1 MGENR
6 ILEGSERTGT
16 VVSRRVRVHREGFQ
30 HVPGAVNNC
39 AFHAITQPRVK
50 PEGDFLPGGCGKQ
63 KIAQVRGEN
72 GDSFAFCHL
81 EESVAYAVCQAG
93 VQPFTPCGAHGCG
106 KPAEH
111 TVFTVDGVENLHG
124 YAQRGGDFT
133 LVSRTNILVIFGEG
147 KRCNTRFSAEFAQG
161 RGWCGTVNTEPHD
174 SGFFGAK
181 QSEDSVRANTP
192 NAIGEVEIVG
202 EFCPFGFSPGD
213 NSTRDRSGGNHSFVQ
228 AFGERWVGEC
238 PVDQDSAGTV
248 KGFLHRCNSGVFGFS
263 GIGRLFIVGFIRFV
277 YIGCGNI
284 VDPGKGNFEQVFNER
299 LQTCRAGTLRL
310 GDALTPVGCVERFE
324 VLFTGCR
331 PHPRDEL
338 FVGKRIDQPVFA
350 ALSKRAENILAA
362 SFERTQGI
370 EPGADSTQVGVGERA
385 RSFFAVSSDKRNRRP
400 GVEQVYGG
408 TNTRGFEV

>member
-1 MGENR
+1 M
-6 ILEGSERTGT
+6 
-16 VVSRRVRVHREGFQ
+16 
-30 HVPGAVNNC
+30 
-39 AFHAITQPRVK
+39 K
-50 PEGDFLPGGCGKQ
+50 
-63 KIAQVRGEN
+63 
-72 GDSFAFCHL
+72 
-81 EESVAYAVCQAG
+81 
-93 VQPFTPCGAHGCG
+93 
-106 KPAEH
+106 
-111 TVFTVDGVENLHG
+111 
-124 YAQRGGDFT
+124 
-133 LVSRTNILVIFGEG
+133 
-147 KRCNTRFSAEFAQG
+147 
-161 RGWCGTVNTEPHD
+161 
-174 SGFFGAK
+174 
-181 QSEDSVRANTP
+181 
-192 NAIGEVEIVG
+192 
-202 EFCPFGFSPGD
+202 
-213 NSTRDRSGGNHSFVQ
+213 
-228 AFGERWVGEC
+228 AFGERWVSQR

-284 VDPGKGNFEQVFNER
+284 IDPGKGNFEQVFNER

-310 GDALTPVGCVERFE
+310 GDALTPVGRVERFE

-350 ALSKRAENILAA
+350 ALGERAENILAA